1 MKRLLIR
8 MSTLTGIVVLG
19 LIAIAQA
26 QRGVGESATVATSPR
41 SSGSA
46 GAQGKGDP
54 QPVLVA
60 ASGGAAPREL
70 PSDVPMNPLRNPN
83 LRAAS
88 PAIRTSAVAE
98 EGSSA
103 SPQLLAIPA
112 EAQAAPAMPAAAPPG
127 VQPARNPFPAPG
139 SETGGAAAAQAFPVQ
154 PADEPNVVEL
164 QPAPTALQPLAGGQA
179 PPPALG
185 PSAALPSGANQ
196 SSGPG
201 QPSFAEQAPSAAR
214 EPAAVQIDPFAAR
227 GSAMPSADAGTA
239 QALPAAPA
247 MPMPQAISA
256 QPAPAADPRMDAVST
271 AGGTGAPGAA
281 KLEGP
286 QAPQVTIQKFAP
298 PEIQVGK
305 PAKFLVKVQ
314 NTGQVAAQNV
324 EIRDEVPRGTQLV
337 ATNPPASQGVRGE
350 LVWPL
355 GTLQPGQEVSVEM
368 EVMPVSEGEIG
379 SVATVAFHAE
389 ASAKTTATKPQLVV
403 KMVAP
408 RQVLIGEEVVMSITV
423 SNPGSGVAG
432 GVATEE
438 RVPAGLQHP
447 AGAELEY
454 EIGELKPGES
464 RQAELRMVAAQPG
477 VVANVLIARGDANL
491 RTEDRVEI
499 EVLAPQLQVALDGPA
514 RRYLEREAV
523 YTVSVSNPG
532 TAPARQVELIAHL
545 PTGMKFVGANN
556 SAHFDEATQTV
567 HWMLEELPANETGS
581 VQLTTMP
588 VVAGE
593 QTIRVSGTADR
604 GLTDEQQHAVVVEGI
619 AAILF
624 EVVDVE
630 DPIEVNGE
638 TTYEIRVVN
647 QGSKAATNVQL
658 VADLPPGMRAV
669 AAEGPTRHGING
681 NQILFEALSRLAPKA
696 DTTYRVRV
704 QGVQPGD
711 QRIRVQLQTDEL
723 KTPVTKEESTRV
735 YADQ

>member
-1 MKRLLIR
+1 MKRLLVRI
-8 MSTLTGIVVLG
+8 STLTGIVVLG

-26 QRGVGESATVATSPR
+26 QRGIGGASTAATSPATDT
-41 SSGSA
+41 GV
-46 GAQGKGDP
+46 P
-54 QPVLVA
+54 QPVLVPA
-60 ASGGAAPREL
+60 GSGDTPREL
-70 PSDVPMNPLRNPN
+70 PSDIPMNPLRNAK
-83 LRAAS
+83 LRASS
-88 PAIRTSAVAE
+88 PAIRTSAFIE
-98 EGSSA
+98 DSSSEA
-103 SPQLLAIPA
+103 PQLLASPA
-112 EAQAAPAMPAAAPPG
+112 ETQVVQAGPAEAPPG

-139 SETGGAAAAQAFPVQ
+139 AAASDVPAAQPLPVQ
-154 PADEPNVVEL
+154 PASEPAALENQPAQSAFPVLNGGQTPSPTPSASAAFPVGAAQTPGPGEPSFSEQAPNGAR
-164 QPAPTALQPLAGGQA
+164 QPAP
-179 PPPALG
+179 
-185 PSAALPSGANQ
+185 
-196 SSGPG
+196 
-201 QPSFAEQAPSAAR
+201 
-214 EPAAVQIDPFAAR
+214 VQMDPFAAR
-227 GSAMPSADAGTA
+227 AGAMPAADAGGVQPMPAAEAVAMPQAMPS
-239 QALPAAPA
+239 
-247 MPMPQAISA
+247 
-256 QPAPAADPRMDAVST
+256 QPAPMGDPRQDATSA
-271 AGGTGAPGAA
+271 AGGTGTPGVA

-305 PAKFLVKVQ
+305 AAKFQVKVQ
-314 NTGQVAAQNV
+314 NTGQVPAQNV

-337 ATNPPASQGVRGE
+337 ATSPQASQGVRGE

-355 GTLQPGQEVSVEM
+355 GTLQPGEEVSVEM

-379 SVATVAFHAE
+379 SVATVVFHAE
-389 ASAKTTATKPQLVV
+389 ASAKTIATKPQLVV
-403 KMVAP
+403 KTIAP
-408 RQVLIGEEVVMSITV
+408 RQVLIGEEVVLSITV

-432 GVATEE
+432 GVVIEE

-464 RQAELRMVAAQPG
+464 RQIELRMVAAQAG
-477 VVANVLIARGDANL
+477 TIANTLTARGAANL
-491 RTEDRVEI
+491 KTEDRVEI

-532 TAPARQVELIAHL
+532 TAPARQVELVAHL

-556 SAHFDEATQTV
+556 SAHYDEATQTV
-567 HWMLEELPANETGS
+567 RWMLEELPANETGS
-581 VQLTTMP
+581 VQLTAMP
-588 VVAGE
+588 TVAGE

-604 GLTDEQQHAVVVEGI
+604 GLADEQQRAILVEGI

-624 EVVDVE
+624 EVVDVD

-658 VADLPPGMRAV
+658 VADLPPGMKPV
-669 AAEGPTRHGING
+669 AAEGPTRHAIQG
-681 NQILFEALSRLAPKA
+681 NQIHFEALSRLAPKA

-723 KTPVTKEESTRV
+723 QLPVTKEESTRV